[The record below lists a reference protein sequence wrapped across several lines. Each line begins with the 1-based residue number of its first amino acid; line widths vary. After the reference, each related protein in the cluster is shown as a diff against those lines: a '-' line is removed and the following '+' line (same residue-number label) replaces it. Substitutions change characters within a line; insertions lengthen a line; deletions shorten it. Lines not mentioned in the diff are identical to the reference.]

1 LRDLQEER
9 DKAAAVAY
17 EFGDE
22 DVLAQLLALNQS
34 IAQEEADDLTPRRP
48 RNEGSRTRNA
58 RAAAS
63 RRRCGSSRVLG
74 LTGRKPRLSSRLPFG
89 APYELPTSRPLALCP
104 MSLGH
109 WVRQLLAGTSTAPP
123 ALPVEVVSP
132 DAPDSSPL
140 VSSALS
146 RERGRTAAAVF
157 LLVSD
162 FRAWIDRRVEYID
175 FIDDVSVTRRVSID
189 FAIPEP
195 LADFEEVDE
204 RLLPCVPL
212 TFLLKGDVLRNFD
225 LRDGQGNPVPMLTK
239 RQNGS
244 RSGDALIYQAETA
257 LEEPL
262 AGDLASLALRLR
274 RVAENPREE
283 AQAELAS
290 WYDEALHKTGDHWA
304 SLEKLI
310 DRPAFMDLAQ
320 TLAENYILFA
330 VVPPEANTRRL
341 MKFGYEE
348 PFKLGED
355 PDADP
360 DERPPAW
367 ERLQVRFGWRVK
379 TVNLAMPAVGSAASF
394 HVEAPAPREM
404 EVEFAS
410 LNFKLSPGAVWDV
423 PELEEEG
430 PEAGLE
436 EVADD
441 AASAPELSDAEE
453 YDADDYDEEDY
464 EDVDDGFPADVLD
477 GPRVQRVHLYRAG
490 VAGLFVADAL
500 IHLRARRAGFLRA
513 AFFTGWLTFL
523 LLLGGFAYLDDISSS
538 QNSQTAAALL
548 LLGPT
553 FLASSLIR
561 PGEHR
566 LVASVL
572 AGVRGLLA
580 AGVASTV
587 LAVGLLAGAAPCLR
601 CELWLL
607 ATVIAGLAAVG
618 LTFSY
623 VLPRPTPVQ
632 QLQPPAENKG

>member
-1 LRDLQEER
+1 M
-9 DKAAAVAY
+9 
-17 EFGDE
+17 
-22 DVLAQLLALNQS
+22 
-34 IAQEEADDLTPRRP
+34 
-48 RNEGSRTRNA
+48 
-58 RAAAS
+58 
-63 RRRCGSSRVLG
+63 G
-74 LTGRKPRLSSRLPFG
+74 LVR
-89 APYELPTSRPLALCP
+89 
-104 MSLGH
+104 
-109 WVRQLLAGTSTAPP
+109 WVRQLLAGTDAPP
-123 ALPVEVVSP
+123 TLPVEAASP
-132 DAPDSSPL
+132 ASPDSSRPE
-140 VSSALS
+140 SALS

-162 FRAWIDRRVEYID
+162 FRAWIHRRVEYID

-195 LADFEEVDE
+195 LADFKQVDE

-225 LRDGQGNPVPMLTK
+225 LRDGQSNPVPMLTK
-239 RQNGS
+239 KQNGS

-262 AGDLASLALRLR
+262 TGDLAPLALRLR
-274 RVAENPREE
+274 RVAEDPRED

-290 WYDEALHKTGDHWA
+290 WYEEATHKTGDHWA
-304 SLEKLI
+304 SLERLI

-348 PFKLGED
+348 PFKLGDD

-360 DERPPAW
+360 DERPPTW
-367 ERLQVRFGWRVK
+367 ERLRVRFGWRVK

-410 LNFKLSPGAVWDV
+410 LSFKLSPGAVWDL
-423 PELEEEG
+423 PELEEG
-430 PEAGLE
+430 PEEVLA
-436 EVADD
+436 EVADG
-441 AASAPELSDAEE
+441 AASAPELGDAED
-453 YDADDYDEEDY
+453 YDADDYAKEDH

-523 LLLGGFAYLDDISSS
+523 LLLGGFAYLDEISSS

-623 VLPRPTPVQ
+623 VLPRPTPVE
-632 QLQPPAENKG
+632 QLQPPADNKG